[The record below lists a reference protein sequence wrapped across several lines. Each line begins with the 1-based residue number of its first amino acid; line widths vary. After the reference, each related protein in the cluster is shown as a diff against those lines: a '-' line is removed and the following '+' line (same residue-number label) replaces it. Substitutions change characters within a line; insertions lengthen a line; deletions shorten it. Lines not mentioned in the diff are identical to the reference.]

1 LDKCEDYNVCLLIVE
16 IQVQHL
22 QQQSLLTNGCCSQA
36 SQPAFSLFSFFLQK
50 QQPVMPLQVGVPFDC
65 PLCAVEL
72 FSGSPGSSLTS
83 IASVKFGDVRGSLHG
98 PGAID
103 SPGVQVKLFNGFF
116 EFKLG
121 RRVT

>member
-1 LDKCEDYNVCLLIVE
+1 LLANCGNTSPALTATIIVE
-16 IQVQHL
+16 RW
-22 QQQSLLTNGCCSQA
+22 LLFSGISA
-36 SQPAFSLFSFFLQK
+36 SLFPFLIFSQK
-50 QQPVMPLQVGVPFDC
+50 KKPVMPLQVGVPFDC

-103 SPGVQVKLFNGFF
+103 RPGVQVKLFNVFF

>member
-1 LDKCEDYNVCLLIVE
+1 LLANCGNTSPALTVTIIVD
-16 IQVQHL
+16 QW
-22 QQQSLLTNGCCSQA
+22 LLFSGISA
-36 SQPAFSLFSFFLQK
+36 SLFPFLIFSQK
-50 QQPVMPLQVGVPFDC
+50 KKPVMPLQVGVPFDC
-65 PLCAVEL
+65 PLCAVDCEL
-72 FSGSPGSSLTS
+72 FFGSPGSSLTS

-121 RRVT
+121 R